1 MLLFFKFLHLFSFFL
16 QIVEGEVVVEAVVGL
31 VDVVGVV
38 DVAVLTEAG
47 EEEVSEEE
55 EEASVVGVAVI
66 DSECLFATVT
76 LTLMYTYTCINETCM
91 SK

>member
-1 MLLFFKFLHLFSFFL
+1 M

-31 VDVVGVV
+31 VDVV

-47 EEEVSEEE
+47 EEEVSEEEE

-76 LTLMYTYTCINETCM
+76 LTLVYTYTCINETCTR
-91 SK
+91 